1 MLEVSPGHPSF
12 VGTPSSVAD
21 EWTRYVRTRAV
32 DGFNLLPHLLPASV
46 TDIVDTL
53 VPALQERGVYR
64 TAYQGTPCANTSAF
78 PPRGENGRALRG
90 PAPVGGGTRA
100 GLRRPGFPGEWSG
113 NPGGRPA
120 RASVRGGLREPP

>member
-64 TAYQGTPCANTSAF
+64 TAYQGT
-78 PPRGENGRALRG
+78 ALREHL
-90 PAPVGGGTRA
+90 
-100 GLRRPGFPGEWSG
+100 GLPSLG
-113 NPGGRPA
+113 
-120 RASVRGGLREPP
+120 

>member
-1 MLEVSPGHPSF
+1 M
-12 VGTPSSVAD
+12 AD

-64 TAYQGTPCANTSAF
+64 TAYQGTT
-78 PPRGENGRALRG
+78 
-90 PAPVGGGTRA
+90 
-100 GLRRPGFPGEWSG
+100 
-113 NPGGRPA
+113 
-120 RASVRGGLREPP
+120 LREHLGLPSPG